1 MKKTS
6 LQELFSK
13 LETEYPKLFNV
24 YSVEGRE
31 FINKCHPFLELEK
44 QQIMQAFYKGYD
56 EGYQEGYLYYMSKGN
71 IKKTTP
77 EQYYNKTYKENENL

>member
-1 MKKTS
+1 MKKTA

-44 QQIMQAFYKGYD
+44 QQIQNAFYKGK
-56 EGYQEGYLYYMSKGN
+56 QEGLLNSMSVNLYLE
-71 IKKTTP
+71 TTP
-77 EQYYNKTYKENENL
+77 EQFYNKTYKENENL

>member
-1 MKKTS
+1 MKTA

-24 YSVEGRE
+24 HSVEGRE

-44 QQIMQAFYKGYD
+44 QQISQAFYSGYVKGYN
-56 EGYQEGYLYYMSKGN
+56 EGYSYYMSEGN
-71 IKKTTP
+71 SEKTTP
-77 EQYYNKTYKENENL
+77 EKHYNNKYGIK

>member
-1 MKKTS
+1 MKTA

-24 YSVEGRE
+24 HSVDGRE

-44 QQIMQAFYKGYD
+44 QQIQNAFYKGK
-56 EGYQEGYLYYMSKGN
+56 QEALLNSMSVSLYTE
-71 IKKTTP
+71 TTP
-77 EQYYNKTYKENENL
+77 EEYYNKKYGIK